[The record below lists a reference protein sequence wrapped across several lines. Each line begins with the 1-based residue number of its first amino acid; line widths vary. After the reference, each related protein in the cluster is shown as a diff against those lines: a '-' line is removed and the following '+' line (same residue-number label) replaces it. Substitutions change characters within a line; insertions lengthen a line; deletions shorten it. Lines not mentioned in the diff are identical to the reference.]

1 MQLTEETMEIPV
13 MERAYENAEWKEV
26 LMALDKKYRVA
37 VLLYYIEGLS
47 TVDIGKILGLSESA
61 VRSRLSRARK
71 KLGEEL
77 E

>member
-1 MQLTEETMEIPV
+1 MEIPV
-13 MERAYENAEWKEV
+13 MDDAFENAEWKEV
-26 LMALDKKYRVA
+26 LMALDEKYRVV

-47 TVDIGKILGLSESA
+47 TVDISKVLGLSESA

-71 KLGEEL
+71 RLEQEL

>member
-1 MQLTEETMEIPV
+1 M
-13 MERAYENAEWKEV
+13 
-26 LMALDKKYRVA
+26 LMALDEKYRVV

-47 TVDIGKILGLSESA
+47 TVDISKVLGLSESA

-71 KLGEEL
+71 RLEQEL